1 MTTATIE
8 SVSASA
14 ESVKGEAGPS
24 AQKTALRA
32 MALAAQIRC
41 HAMADRASRASEDSA
56 GGPGEAVRYAV
67 IAGRAAV
74 AAFRLA
80 E

>member
-1 MTTATIE
+1 MATTTIE
-8 SVSASA
+8 SVS

-32 MALAAQIRC
+32 LALAAQIRC
-41 HAMADRASRASEDSA
+41 HGLADRASKRSEDSA
-56 GGPGEAVRYAV
+56 EGPKEAVRYAV